1 MNVIRALT
9 LAQMKANPRRT
20 LVTLVGVIL
29 SVAMLTAVFAGADS
43 FLDLMRRQAI
53 EDNGYWEGKRVET
66 GESVAQ
72 NIAKDKDSRV
82 AQAALAASWGIAP
95 LDEEQQ
101 WGASLFGVNETFY
114 SLLNVK
120 CLEGKLP
127 SGENELAISQDL
139 AQRTGWKPGDQVNL
153 ELLRVW
159 TAQGLDENGNMT
171 YRQRSGFWMQGL
183 HDSYIIK
190 ELGDRTF
197 TVTAIV
203 DPGGFDESGVVS
215 WEPCFTILS
224 EQIPQDGLWSVYF
237 TTNSHNKDIYGI
249 MDDMEA
255 WEAGISSDA
264 GGEGTPELN
273 RMLLLYQGI
282 DYEGSML
289 LPAFYGLIGVVMII
303 ILIGAVSLAR
313 NAFSISMAERTRM
326 LGMLASVGAT
336 KAQKRQSVLFEALA
350 LGAVGIPLGLV
361 AGCGGMAITLP
372 LVSRTVQEIFQF
384 TQPLYLSV
392 RGVPLAAAAALAAL
406 TLVISALQPALQAS
420 RVGPMEA
427 IRGDDNVQFKVKDLK
442 TGKLTRRLFG
452 FTGALALKNCK
463 RHGGRYKSIVFSLAL
478 SVVMLLTGSGL
489 SYYVDRAMVVRYG
502 IDSPIASAT
511 MTFSDPALNTEQ
523 YTDSLKEMPGSG
535 EVRLVGGLQA
545 GEMDSFS
552 IPWENMGQEALEW
565 IQRQSQARQENG
577 QSVLG
582 NEDGCTV
589 YPVLMVVEDEEFYEW
604 AGKDLVLSTDCLDC
618 VMVTSTYLAGE
629 GSYAQL
635 KNALDIPVGFTKEFG
650 KEGGFA
656 DTWRVAALSEDFPYS
671 ASMVTAGAWDNMTV
685 QLLTSR
691 SVFQA
696 FLERQE
702 QAGRTGYYYWS
713 VQYLHPESVSALVD
727 GLKEWM
733 SDFSDDVPQGVT
745 STSYNSIATAGLQR
759 FGMLL
764 RIFCTGFVA
773 LLCLICAANIHNT
786 LSTGMELRSREYAM
800 LRSVGVTPA
809 SFRRM
814 LWLES
819 FFYGIKALCWGLP
832 VGIAVLAL
840 EYYVI
845 QRTFHFAFTLP
856 IGGILLAV
864 GLAVIVCG
872 SSGLLTRRRLEKD
885 TIVESMHRTIY

>member
-1 MNVIRALT
+1 MNVIHTLT

-20 LVTLVGVIL
+20 LVTLAGVIL

-66 GESVAQ
+66 GEVVAQ
-72 NIAKDKDSRV
+72 NVAKDSRV
-82 AQAALAASWGIAP
+82 DQAALAASWGMAP

-114 SLLNVK
+114 SLLNVE
-120 CLEGKLP
+120 CLEGELP
-127 SGENELAISQDL
+127 ASENELAISRDL
-139 AQRTGWKPGDQVNL
+139 ARKTGWEPGDQVNL

-159 TAQGLDENGNMT
+159 TAQGADENGNMT
-171 YRQRSGFWMQGL
+171 YRQRSGFWQQGL
-183 HDSYIIK
+183 HDSYVIR
-190 ELGDRTF
+190 ELGNRTF

-203 DPGGFDESGVVS
+203 DPGGFDDSGVIS
-215 WEPCFTILS
+215 WEPCFTVLS

-237 TTNSHNKDIYGI
+237 TTNSHDQDIYGI

-255 WEAGISSDA
+255 WEAGIPSDA

-273 RMLLLYQGI
+273 RMLLLYHGM

-289 LPAFYGLIGVVMII
+289 LPAFYGLIGVVLVI

-336 KAQKRQSVLFEALA
+336 KAQKRQSVLFETFV
-350 LGAVGIPLGLV
+350 LGIVGIPLGLA

-372 LVSRTVQEIFQF
+372 LVSKTVQEIFLF

-392 RGVPLAAAAALAAL
+392 RGLPLAAAAALAAL

-427 IRGDDNVQFKVKDLK
+427 IRGDGNVQFHAKDLK
-442 TGKLTRRLFG
+442 TGRLTGKLFG

-463 RHGGRYKSIVFSLAL
+463 RHGGRYRSIVFSLAL
-478 SVVMLLTGSGL
+478 SVVMLLAGSGL
-489 SYYVDRAMVVRYG
+489 SYYVDRAMAVRYG
-502 IDSPIASAT
+502 IDSPLASAT
-511 MTFSDPALNTEQ
+511 MTFSDPALDTDQ
-523 YTDSLKEMPGSG
+523 WTDSLKEISGSG
-535 EVRLVGGLQA
+535 GVRLVGGLQT

-552 IPWENMGQEALEW
+552 VPWENMGQEALEW
-565 IQRQSQARQENG
+565 IQSQSQARQENG
-577 QSVLG
+577 QSALG
-582 NEDGCTV
+582 NEESCTV
-589 YPVLMVVEDEEFYEW
+589 YPVLMVMEDEEFYDW
-604 AGKDLVLSTDCLDC
+604 TGNDITLSTDCLDC
-618 VMVTSTYLAGE
+618 VMITSTYLSGE
-629 GSYAQL
+629 GSYTQL
-635 KNALDIPVGFTKEFG
+635 KNALDIPEGFTQEFG

-656 DTWRVAALSEDFPYS
+656 DTWRVAAVAEDFPYS
-671 ASMVTAGAWDNMTV
+671 ANMVTAGAWDNMTV
-685 QLLTSR
+685 TLVTSR

-696 FLERQE
+696 FLERQA

-713 VQYLHPESVSALVD
+713 VQYLHPENASALVD
-727 GLKEWM
+727 GLEEWM
-733 SDFSDDVPQGVT
+733 SNFSDDVAEGVT

-764 RIFCTGFVA
+764 RIFCTGFVV
-773 LLCLICAANIHNT
+773 LLCLICTANIHNT

-840 EYYVI
+840 EYYAI

-864 GLAVIVCG
+864 GLVVIVCG
-872 SSGLLTRRRLEKD
+872 GSGLLTRRRLEKD
-885 TIVESMHRTIY
+885 TIVESIHRTIY